1 MHYINDERS
10 MIQEMFENWKNDLY
24 YRYFPD
30 TDNYAIKKNEIALIR
45 SIVPPYNED
54 IPNKIEEQPKIKA
67 FK

>member
-1 MHYINDERS
+1 